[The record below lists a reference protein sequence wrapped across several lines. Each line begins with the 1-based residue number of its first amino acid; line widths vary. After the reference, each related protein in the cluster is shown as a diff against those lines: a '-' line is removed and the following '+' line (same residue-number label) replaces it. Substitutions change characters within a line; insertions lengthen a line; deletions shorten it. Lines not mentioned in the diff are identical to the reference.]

1 MAHIPKADKVSITSM
16 YLVGD
21 KKLWWRTRVEDSSR
35 QPITDWP
42 EMKQELGNLFLPCNV
57 QWLARDFLRRL
68 RQTGSVREYVKS
80 FQSLMLEVASISEE
94 DKLSNFMAGLQL
106 CVQNELRRE
115 KVNDLAS
122 AITVAESLMDFKG
135 SSDEAD
141 KNKNSKGKKKFSG
154 KNDHKASTSKANVDN
169 KGKGKALDPGFF
181 ICGGPHTELNNV
193 RRERNSMP

>member
-1 MAHIPKADKVSITSM
+1 M
-16 YLVGD
+16 
-21 KKLWWRTRVEDSSR
+21 
-35 QPITDWP
+35 
-42 EMKQELGNLFLPCNV
+42 
-57 QWLARDFLRRL
+57 
-68 RQTGSVREYVKS
+68 KS

-169 KGKGKALDPGFF
+169 KGKGKALDPVFF

-193 RRERNSMP
+193 RRERDSMP